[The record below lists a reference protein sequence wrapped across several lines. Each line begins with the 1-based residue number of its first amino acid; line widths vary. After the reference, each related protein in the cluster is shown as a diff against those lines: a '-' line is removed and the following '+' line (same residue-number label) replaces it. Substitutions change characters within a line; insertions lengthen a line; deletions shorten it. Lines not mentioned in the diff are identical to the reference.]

1 MNKKNNL
8 NNEYNKYY
16 EELIEFINYFYDLSN
31 NIQNQLNRQEIY
43 KFLMDNKDI

>member
-16 EELIEFINYFYDLSN
+16 DELMEFITYFNDLSN
-31 NIQNQLNRQEIY
+31 NIQLNRQEIY

>member
-8 NNEYNKYY
+8 INKYNKYY